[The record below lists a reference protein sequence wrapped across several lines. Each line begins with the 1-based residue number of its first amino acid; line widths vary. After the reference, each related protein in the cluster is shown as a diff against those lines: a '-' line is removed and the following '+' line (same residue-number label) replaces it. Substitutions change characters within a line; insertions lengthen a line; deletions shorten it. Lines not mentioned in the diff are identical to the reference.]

1 MLKVIIA
8 EWTSTDLFVTLC
20 AYFMG
25 TREKDKLIGFLKT
38 NDTLLHTLYSNEIF
52 NLLRSTIMYTR
63 KRKGKKRKTKRG
75 GLGPEVYMMTGMIAV
90 LNGLMLSFPSFGSH
104 DNPCDKDVPV
114 AEATV
119 VDDSVPLATA
129 VGTDSKKS

>member
-1 MLKVIIA
+1 
-8 EWTSTDLFVTLC
+8 
-20 AYFMG
+20 
-25 TREKDKLIGFLKT
+25 
-38 NDTLLHTLYSNEIF
+38 
-52 NLLRSTIMYTR
+52 MYTR

-90 LNGLMLSFPSFGSH
+90 LNGLMLSFPSFESP

-119 VDDSVPLATA
+119 VDDSVPLATPVDDPIA
-129 VGTDSKKS
+129 TLVPNETATQIEKK

>member
-1 MLKVIIA
+1 
-8 EWTSTDLFVTLC
+8 
-20 AYFMG
+20 
-25 TREKDKLIGFLKT
+25 
-38 NDTLLHTLYSNEIF
+38 
-52 NLLRSTIMYTR
+52 
-63 KRKGKKRKTKRG
+63 
-75 GLGPEVYMMTGMIAV
+75 MMTGMIAV

-119 VDDSVPLATA
+119 VDDAVPLATVVDDAVPVATA